1 VPLEQALLN
10 IIACPIDK
18 GGFLYF
24 HDEAVLYNPRL
35 RRRYRIRN
43 GVPQLLAQAAENVS
57 DAEHARLLR
66 RAEAGDAIRTAP
78 GSVVLSARRRNGW
91 PGALNQYAGG
101 GAASAEPI

>member
-18 GGFLYF
+18 GTLLYF

-35 RRRYRIRN
+35 RRRYRIMN

-57 DAEHARLLR
+57 GAEHARLLR
-66 RAEAGDAIRTAP
+66 RAEVGDVIRTAP
-78 GSVVLSARRRNGW
+78 
-91 PGALNQYAGG
+91 
-101 GAASAEPI
+101 